1 MNKILK
7 SSLLVLSICLLSI
20 HCNAGGPKEMKDTAS
35 FIKQLNAMTNA
46 LKSIEADFV
55 QEKNMAML
63 QEKIISK
70 GTFCFKKPNLIRWQ
84 YNEPYKYLVIINNN
98 KVLIKDENKTNK
110 FDMKSNK
117 IFRKVNDLLTDC
129 MQGTVLSKRSEYKVS
144 FYENE
149 NFYIV
154 KLLPL
159 TKNMKEFIG
168 NMQIYFDRKDF
179 SVGKIDMVEPSG
191 DNTLISFKNK
201 KINQAVAD
209 EKFTIK

>member
-1 MNKILK
+1 MNKIFK
-7 SSLLVLSICLLSI
+7 YSLFLGVACIISV
-20 HCNAGGPKEMKDTAS
+20 HCAAGGFREMKDTAR
-35 FIKQLNAMTNA
+35 FIRQLNAMTNS
-46 LKSIEADFV
+46 LKTIESDFV

-63 QEKIISK
+63 EEKIISR
-70 GTFCFKKPNLIRWQ
+70 GTFCFKKPGMIRWQ

-117 IFRKVNDLLTDC
+117 VFRKVNELLTDC
-129 MQGTVLSKRSEYKVS
+129 MQGTVLSKRTEYIVS

-149 NFYIV
+149 SFFIV

-159 TKNMKEFIG
+159 SKNMKEFIG
-168 NMQIYFDRKDF
+168 NILIYFDRKDF
-179 SVGKIDMVEPSG
+179 SVSKIDMVEPSG

-201 KINQAVAD
+201 KINQPVAD
-209 EKFTIK
+209 EKFIIK